1 MQPSGRVHDDH
12 VSPAGLGRLD
22 RIVRDCG
29 GVSAS
34 LRADEVSL
42 CSLRPDLELLLGSGP
57 ERVGGR
63 EDDLEACLVQAAR
76 QLSDRRRLP
85 GPVHAHHENHGRCAV
100 ELEPRFAGRRH
111 ELDDHLLE
119 RCQQLRLRPGLA
131 GFEAPHDLDRR
142 RDSTV
147 GREQCLL
154 DALPGLVVARIED
167 GGSDL
172 AGQRL
177 AAGREG
183 IAESGEPAPRALV
196 QLGFAILAAQELGPR
211 AAHALSACAAS
222 GASRLET
229 ICETPSAPIV
239 TP

>member
-1 MQPSGRVHDDH
+1 MK
-12 VSPAGLGRLD
+12 
-22 RIVRDCG
+22 
-29 GVSAS
+29 
-34 LRADEVSL
+34 
-42 CSLRPDLELLLGSGP
+42 
-57 ERVGGR
+57 
-63 EDDLEACLVQAAR
+63 
-76 QLSDRRRLP
+76 
-85 GPVHAHHENHGRCAV
+85 
-100 ELEPRFAGRRH
+100 PRFAGRRH
-111 ELDDHLLE
+111 ELGDHLLE
-119 RCQQLRLRPGLA
+119 RCQQLLLRHGLA
-131 GFEAPHDLDRR
+131 GLEAPHDLDSR

-154 DALPGLVVARIED
+154 DALPGLVVTRIED
-167 GGSDL
+167 GGGEL

-183 IAESGEPAPRALV
+183 IAEAGEPAPRAV
-196 QLGFAILAAQELGPR
+196 VRLGLAVLAAQELGPR